1 MKLRIGERGAAQR
14 RRRFPLPPAIM
25 MLLTM
30 ALLAAATAGGC
41 FAGGLFGGG
50 DLPPVAYIVSD
61 GDTDSGSGDGGSG
74 DDGSDDDGS
83 GDRGSGDGGSDD
95 DGSDDDAGGGVSRV
109 WMAEPGGAGPA
120 PVSDEG
126 GAAMFPRW
134 APGHHTLVWNEAGAP
149 ARLMAYDAASGEVSA
164 LVTGIDARQPPVW
177 APDGERIAY
186 RSASA
191 EDEDPDLYMVSLADG
206 ATTRLTFNP
215 ARELI
220 GDWSPDGQWII
231 FTEAG
236 SDGLL
241 LRNPDGVNRIALTD
255 GADSGPIWSPKGD
268 RIAFLRRAE
277 SGHDIYILR
286 PTESDD
292 WTEDTDELAVA
303 QEDED
308 EFAPAWSSDGRRLAY
323 VAQVR
328 EQTEIFTVR
337 VDGSEREQLT
347 QNTADDLMPAW
358 SQSGDYIAF
367 VSYAYGNAE
376 ILYMKGDGSEQMR
389 LTRSD
394 GADIHPDW

>member
-1 MKLRIGERGAAQR
+1 MKLQIGTRGAAQQR
-14 RRRFPLPPAIM
+14 RRRFPFQQPPAIM
-25 MLLTM
+25 MLTMLLALTL
-30 ALLAAATAGGC
+30 ALLAMTGC
-41 FAGGLFGGG
+41 FAGGMFGGG

-61 GDTDSGSGDGGSG
+61 GDTGRDTGDDGGGGDGGG
-74 DDGSDDDGS
+74 DSDDD
-83 GDRGSGDGGSDD
+83 DD
-95 DGSDDDAGGGVSRV
+95 DNDAVARV
-109 WMAEPGGAGPA
+109 WMAAPGGDGPA

-126 GAAMFPRW
+126 GAARYPRW
-134 APGHHTLVWNEAGAP
+134 APGHHTLVWNEAGEP
-149 ARLMAYDAASGEVSA
+149 ARLMAYDAASREVTE
-164 LVTGIDARQPPVW
+164 LVSGIDARQPPVW
-177 APDGERIAY
+177 APDGTRIAY

-191 EDEDPDLYMVSLADG
+191 DEPDLYMVNLADG
-206 ATTRLTFNP
+206 VTTRLTFNP
-215 ARELI
+215 AQEVI

-255 GADSGPIWSPKGD
+255 GADSGPVWSPKGD
-268 RIAFLRRAE
+268 RIAFLRRTE
-277 SGHDIYILR
+277 DGHDIYILR

-292 WTEDTDELAVA
+292 WTEDTDEVAVA
-303 QEDED
+303 QSDED

-323 VAQVR
+323 VARVK

-358 SQSGDYIAF
+358 SQNGDHIAF

-394 GADIHPDW
+394 GADTHPDW

>member
-1 MKLRIGERGAAQR
+1 
-14 RRRFPLPPAIM
+14 
-25 MLLTM
+25 
-30 ALLAAATAGGC
+30 
-41 FAGGLFGGG
+41 
-50 DLPPVAYIVSD
+50 
-61 GDTDSGSGDGGSG
+61 
-74 DDGSDDDGS
+74 
-83 GDRGSGDGGSDD
+83 
-95 DGSDDDAGGGVSRV
+95 
-109 WMAEPGGAGPA
+109 MAEPGGAGPA

-149 ARLMAYDAASGEVSA
+149 ARLMAYDAASGAVSA
-164 LVTGIDARQPPVW
+164 LVSGIDAQQPPVW

-186 RSASA
+186 RSASGD
-191 EDEDPDLYMVSLADG
+191 DEDPDLYMVSLADG

-236 SDGLL
+236 NDGLL

-268 RIAFLRRAE
+268 RIAFLRRTE